1 MVTHSEWE
9 LRSNSFFI
17 LGVAKCPTLY
27 SKFDLLFLMKVLA
40 MNTNQSTVS
49 QWLTQAGKSV
59 GHALALG
66 EDGHCTLAF
75 GDGLQC
81 MVELA
86 DDSDLVFMYVPLLRL
101 PDDMAQQVLLLKFAL
116 ELNLFGLQTAA
127 ALIAYD
133 ARTDHILLTFSAR
146 LDLLDADLFG
156 SALGDVLDVALLLHE
171 KITAFEQSMPRH
183 NASVSGLDVFGI
195 KA

>member
-1 MVTHSEWE
+1 MSGKV
-9 LRSNSFFI
+9 
-17 LGVAKCPTLY
+17 PYTLCRIQ
-27 SKFDLLFLMKVLA
+27 FVILMKVLA

-66 EDGHCTLAF
+66 EDGHCTLSF
-75 GDGLQC
+75 GDGMQC

-86 DDSDLVFMYVPLLRL
+86 DDSDIVFMYVPLLRL

-116 ELNLFGLQTAA
+116 ELNLFGLQTGAA
-127 ALIAYD
+127 AIAYD
-133 ARTDHILLTFSAR
+133 ARTEHILLTFSAR

-156 SALGDVLDVALLLHE
+156 SALGDVLDVSLLLHE
-171 KITAFEQSMPRH
+171 KITAFEHAMPQR
-183 NASVSGLDVFGI
+183 NVSVSSLDVFGI